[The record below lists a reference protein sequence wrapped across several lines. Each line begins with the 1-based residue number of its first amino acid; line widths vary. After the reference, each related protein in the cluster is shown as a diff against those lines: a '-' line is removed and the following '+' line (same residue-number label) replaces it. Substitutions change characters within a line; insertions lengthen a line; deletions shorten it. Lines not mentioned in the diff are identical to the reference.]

1 LDPTTVSE
9 LLVANLSSPASY
21 FVYTTSLGY
30 TPLVLGGVAGADARC
45 MSDSAYPGSGI
56 YKALIVDGTTRRA
69 CSTANCAGGSAEHMN
84 WVLRPRATYR
94 RLVSRQTIATTMAS
108 AGIFVF
114 PLTNSLDSSG
124 LYYAAGFA
132 STADWRTAANTCTG
146 WSSAAGLGELGD
158 QTQVNSAA
166 IFATSAVCTA
176 PENLICVQQWARFHK
191 LSIFLIP
198 LCQTAAIH
206 TLHS

>member
-1 LDPTTVSE
+1 MTVSE
-9 LLVANLSSPASY
+9 LLVANLGSPSSY

-30 TPLVLGGVAGADARC
+30 NPIVLGGIAGADARC

-69 CSTANCAGGSAEHMN
+69 CSTANCAGGSAEHIN
-84 WVLRPRATYR
+84 WVLRPGTTYK
-94 RLVSRQTIATTMAS
+94 RLLSGQTIATTMAS

-158 QTQVNSAA
+158 RTQVNSAA

-176 PENLICVQQWARFHK
+176 PENLICVQQ
-191 LSIFLIP
+191 
-198 LCQTAAIH
+198 
-206 TLHS
+206 